1 MRDVPVLLD
10 WADFVP
16 CGTLD
21 QSARGEPA
29 RRPRFRF
36 SLAMHV
42 IPYELYVYSLPAPT
56 TTLHRDIRV
65 LKIAHNVPA
74 RCDLS
79 QYARRLINAHANHI
93 SACRL
98 NDVSLEHFTESMER
112 PSLLEFN
119 ISNCD
124 QRDER
129 RRKTFPE
136 AAKRKARINNHV
148 RIGQSSEFI
157 DILIVNLS
165 SFVTQATGRWDTKC
179 NGPRNAVQNAF
190 TKNLLRYIAGIG
202 ASRRDNA
209 NWAEGRFH
217 YETARLWRDAS

>member
-1 MRDVPVLLD
+1 MRDAWLTR
-10 WADFVP
+10 
-16 CGTLD
+16 TLIT
-21 QSARGEPA
+21 
-29 RRPRFRF
+29 F
-36 SLAMHV
+36 
-42 IPYELYVYSLPAPT
+42 
-56 TTLHRDIRV
+56 
-65 LKIAHNVPA
+65 
-74 RCDLS
+74 
-79 QYARRLINAHANHI
+79 

-209 NWAEGRFH
+209 NWAEERFH
-217 YETARLWRDAS
+217 YETAHHFDGMLAKKKMSKSTVDVTGCLPWNLVKKFPENSRISQIFLLFFKILHVRLENCLKQL